1 MAIDNHWTK
10 ARNVDQTYLQTSISA
25 YISYR
30 RLRGLPRVFWPPWKL
45 TTDQWGVFS
54 LAPAACM
61 IVEIFKLG
69 KLSTFDVS

>member
-1 MAIDNHWTK
+1 
-10 ARNVDQTYLQTSISA
+10 
-25 YISYR
+25 
-30 RLRGLPRVFWPPWKL
+30 LRGLPRVFWPPWKL